1 MSIAHQHQVAQ
12 RDGMRDA
19 EMMDKRLETRL
30 EKDTIHH
37 FSSNLSIFP
46 FTLA

>member
-1 MSIAHQHQVAQ
+1 MSFAHQHQVLGGTECETEQ
-12 RDGMRDA
+12 T
-19 EMMDKRLETRL
+19 TRL

-46 FTLA
+46 LTLA